1 MMDMCMQ
8 LFLFSDLMLPG
19 VVSKSEVTP
28 DTFSHIRSA
37 MAVAVNAVGNRSVN
51 LLVMSPL

>member
-1 MMDMCMQ
+1 MQ